1 MKKIIFFSALFV
13 LNACSTSSKSAL
25 NCERLHADSEIRV
38 EELKQ
43 VLISYQNINYDL
55 AVKLSP
61 PLKEE
66 VAEMDSRIH
75 KQKMRCWPKEK
86 KPIDSEMALL
96 KEELFKVYG
105 DNDEPK
111 KPKVIAS
118 KTSHRKPASRAKDES
133 TDIVESV
140 QLDEAEN

>member
-66 VAEMDSRIH
+66 VAELDSRIR
-75 KQKMRCWPKEK
+75 KQKMRCWAKEK

-105 DNDEPK
+105 DDDLK

-118 KTSHRKPASRAKDES
+118 KESSRKPASKVKDDQNEL
-133 TDIVESV
+133 IESV
-140 QLDEAEN
+140 ELDEAEN